1 MSAGSEPLTSGP
13 PAAKNRAGLVRA
25 GGLLAVAVGFGLRVY
40 LLDRQGLWYDEA
52 FNLSVARAGWPE
64 LLSRAAADF
73 YPPLYHLIL
82 WAWTGLVGTGE
93 FAVRYPSV
101 WFGTLLVPAVF
112 SFGRVVRQLSPAD
125 RAGRIWPLPVLGAL
139 LAAFSP
145 LVVDLSQEARMYTL
159 LGLAMV
165 LGEVGWLRLGL
176 KGGGV
181 RDGVIYVAATAA
193 GLYTHYAALLGWVLQ
208 PWQVRFAEHDRR
220 LRLLL
225 WWAAPVLLFGPW
237 WGVAWGR
244 FSGTVNPGA
253 GTSLPEI
260 LRRSVE
266 IFWTG
271 YGVEPFFPAP
281 DPATAA
287 GDTLKATA
295 LGLAVTA
302 IFLYG
307 LLSGRE
313 TGRRYLIPLAG
324 PLILWY
330 PVALGRRDFAPQ
342 YVIWV
347 AVLGWVFVALG
358 ILRLPRLPAAG
369 ALGLT
374 LGAEVFAL
382 FNLHYVPR
390 YWNDDFRGVARLIE
404 GLSRPGEAIIVNAHY
419 ATVAL
424 DYYYRGQAPRFG
436 LPTRPD
442 QPDPSL
448 EAELQ
453 RVARAHPFVW
463 LVLWQTYYS
472 DPRDRVS
479 RWFATNGYL
488 AEDWELRPHAR
499 VMGFWMAPPVLDA
512 LPPEAVA
519 GPAAALGDSIRL
531 AGLVPPRPVLEPVEL
546 ASGRPEL
553 HYILYWEVV
562 RPVDEAYNVF
572 VHVLDPAGRVV
583 LQGDGPPVRGSF
595 PTDRWPAGKI
605 IRDDRMLRLPPDFRS
620 GEYRLLIGMYRLS
633 DLVRL
638 GHGGVDRVEVGPFK
652 IGP

>member
-1 MSAGSEPLTSGP
+1 MMSADSEPLTSGP
-13 PAAKNRAGLVRA
+13 PAVKDQAGLIRA

-52 FNLSVARAGWPE
+52 FNLSVARSGWPE
-64 LLSRAAADF
+64 LLGRAAADF

-82 WAWTGLVGTGE
+82 WVWTDLVGTGE

-101 WFGTLLVPAVF
+101 WFGTLVVPAVF
-112 SFGRVVRQLSPAD
+112 AFGAVTRGLLPAEKGGRVCLLPA
-125 RAGRIWPLPVLGAL
+125 AGAL

-145 LVVDLSQEARMYTL
+145 LIVDLSQEARMYTL
-159 LGLAMV
+159 LALGMV
-165 LGEVGWLRLGL
+165 LAEAAWARLVSGS
-176 KGGGV
+176 GF
-181 RDGVIYVAATAA
+181 RDGALYLGAMTAA
-193 GLYTHYAALLGWVLQ
+193 LYTHYAALLGWVFQ
-208 PWQVRFAEHDRR
+208 PWQVLFAKHDRR

-225 WWAAPVLLFGPW
+225 VWAAPVLLFAPW

-260 LRRSVE
+260 LRRSIE

-295 LGLAVTA
+295 LGGAITA
-302 IFLYG
+302 AFLYG
-307 LLSGRE
+307 LLATQGP
-313 TGRRYLIPLAG
+313 RRYLVPLVG
-324 PLILWY
+324 PLLLWY

-347 AVLGWVFVALG
+347 AALGWVFVALS
-358 ILRLPRLPAAG
+358 ILRLPRFLAAG

-424 DYYYRGQAPRFG
+424 NYYYRGQAPRFG
-436 LPTRPD
+436 LPDRPD
-442 QPDPSL
+442 QPDASL
-448 EAELQ
+448 EAELRQ
-453 RVARAHPFVW
+453 IARSHPFVW
-463 LVLWQTYYS
+463 VVLWQAYYS
-472 DPRDRVS
+472 DPQDRVR
-479 RWFATNGYL
+479 RWLSATGYL
-488 AEDWELRPHAR
+488 GEDWDLRPHAK
-499 VMGFWMAPPVLDA
+499 VVGFWTAPPVLDA
-512 LPPEAVA
+512 LPPEALP

-531 AGLVPPRPVLEPVEL
+531 AGLVPPRPVLEPAEL

-595 PTDRWPAGKI
+595 PTDRWPAAKI

-652 IGP
+652 MGP